1 MWLKLLVISFAST
14 HVFTLSNH
22 HPTDLNVWGIIVMLK
37 WMESTQNVA
46 CGTMPSGCLMG
57 FESFNQ
63 PYLIFFFQ
71 NDSQEVFKLL
81 CFQICEMK
89 TDSQIAYCCN
99 NCRLHVSVRTY
110 NILNDSVVVI
120 GTVAITTLYKQ
131 VIFKHNI
138 VSVISCPSVVNWG
151 LAINGLFDEYKGL

>member
-1 MWLKLLVISFAST
+1 
-14 HVFTLSNH
+14 
-22 HPTDLNVWGIIVMLK
+22 
-37 WMESTQNVA
+37 MESTQNVA

-63 PYLIFFFQ
+63 PYLIFFFFQ

-138 VSVISCPSVVNWG
+138 VSVISCPSVVN
-151 LAINGLFDEYKGL
+151 